1 MALKNNEGNYL
12 KIDNVYIF
20 NEKIIIEY
28 SIFADTE
35 TRVWGLK
42 TFQKAITDRIIIE
55 DNFIFNQ
62 DFSKN
67 QISNLKCGGYLTL
80 KANGF
85 ADWIDC

>member
-35 TRVWGLK
+35 TRLWGLK
-42 TFQKAITDRIIIE
+42 TFQKALTDRIIIE

-62 DFSKN
+62 DFTKN
-67 QISNLKCGGYLTL
+67 QISNLKCGRYLKL

-85 ADWIDC
+85 SDWIDC